1 MTGEATPTADPPSMV
16 EEEEEEAALEEDFP
30 IVVDLLIVVDLSMIE
45 EELERLANRS
55 RKEEAAMG
63 VATQLMAMAWVRWE
77 LGGAGGVVLAT
88 LVTRTTTTATAT
100 MVECSA
106 TGWEEVG
113 EMG

>member
-1 MTGEATPTADPPSMV
+1 MV
-16 EEEEEEAALEEDFP
+16 EEEEEEEVALEEDFP
-30 IVVDLLIVVDLSMIE
+30 IVADLLIVVDLSTIE

-63 VATQLMAMAWVRWE
+63 VATQLMVMAWVRWE
-77 LGGAGGVVLAT
+77 LGGAVGEVLAT
-88 LVTRTTTTATAT
+88 LATQVTITATAT
-100 MVECSA
+100 MVECSG

>member
-16 EEEEEEAALEEDFP
+16 EEEEEEEEVALEEDFP
-30 IVVDLLIVVDLSMIE
+30 IVADLSTIE

-55 RKEEAAMG
+55 RKGEAAMG
-63 VATQLMAMAWVRWE
+63 VATQLMVMAWVRWE

-88 LVTRTTTTATAT
+88 LATQITITATAT

>member
-16 EEEEEEAALEEDFP
+16 EEEEEEEVALEEDFP
-30 IVVDLLIVVDLSMIE
+30 IVADLSTIE

-63 VATQLMAMAWVRWE
+63 VATQLMVMAWVRWE

>member
-16 EEEEEEAALEEDFP
+16 EEEEEVALEEDFP
-30 IVVDLLIVVDLSMIE
+30 IVADLLIVVDLSTIE

-63 VATQLMAMAWVRWE
+63 VATQLMVMAWVRWE
-77 LGGAGGVVLAT
+77 LGGAVGEVLAT
-88 LVTRTTTTATAT
+88 LATQVTITATAT
-100 MVECSA
+100 MVEYSA